1 MSFYSKLTT
10 GECFFL
16 DEIKSIGL
24 LMGQVMRAFQNRMTQ
39 LLGDIELHP
48 GQAPILMY
56 LIENDGPTQK
66 QLGDNIKLK
75 PATITIMLNRMEK
88 AGMVER
94 RPDLTDQRLSRVFIT
109 ELGKLSYAH
118 AKSTIKQVQQ
128 EAYKGFTQEELMLM
142 RRLLM
147 HILTNIEEAT
157 KENGKTVRH

>member
-10 GECFFL
+10 GECSFL
-16 DEIKSIGL
+16 DEIKSIGM

-39 LLGDIELHP
+39 LLGNIELHP

-94 RPDLTDQRLSRVFIT
+94 RSDLTDQRLSRVFIT
-109 ELGKLSYAH
+109 ELGKLSYAQ

-128 EAYKGFTQEELMLM
+128 EAYKGFSQEELMLM

-147 HILTNIEEAT
+147 HIVTNIEDAS